1 MVMKKI
7 PDNINDAE
15 LLRHKAEK
23 QLKKQSKI
31 HQISSDADIVKLN
44 NELSVHQIEL
54 ELQNEELIKTKQ
66 ELEAAVEKYV
76 ELYDF
81 APSGYLT
88 VTRSGQI
95 IRLNFS
101 AANLLGNDRKKLIN
115 RKLENFVR
123 SDSKS
128 YLNHFLSEIFESDTE
143 RSCEVALVS
152 EKELP
157 VYAYLLGLVTKDG
170 QFCDISMIDIT
181 ERVQAEEKVKT
192 TLLELTAANKIK
204 KEHENELI
212 KVNKDLE
219 RALQSNSDANRF
231 ISILAHDLRSP
242 FSVILGY
249 SELLSDNLH
258 KFRSEEIEKLANEIN
273 KSTQMTFSLLEDLLK
288 WARVRSGRIPFKP
301 QKLNFKDIWAD
312 INKILTPFACSKNIE
327 ITYSIPDA
335 VEVIADAD
343 MLKTILRNLISNA
356 VKYSNP
362 GGLIKVTAEQT
373 ITNIMFSVS
382 DNGIGIHPDN
392 LNKLF
397 DLSELHP
404 TPGTDGEK
412 GMGLGLFLCKGFV
425 EKHGGK
431 IWAESIYG
439 KSSIFYFTIPVNVKP
454 DEEYVSVKTIGE
466 KKANNLK
473 ILIADDNES
482 LRIILGELLKK
493 YSKQML
499 FARNGA
505 EAVDL
510 FKKNQDID
518 LVLMDFFMP
527 EMNGYE
533 ATRQIRVLNPDV
545 IVFVET
551 SDTLSNIT
559 EEFSGV
565 KIDDFFP
572 KPYNKKILDELIIKH
587 FDGKTKKEE

>member
-499 FARNGA
+499 FARNGV